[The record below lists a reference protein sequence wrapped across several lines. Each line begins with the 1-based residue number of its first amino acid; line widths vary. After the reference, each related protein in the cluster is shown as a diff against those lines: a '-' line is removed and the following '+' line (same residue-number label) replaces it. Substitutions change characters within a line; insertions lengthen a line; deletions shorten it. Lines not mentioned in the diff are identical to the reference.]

1 MITCYYKKGAQ
12 IHDVVVAAQE
22 ALPPKSLWIDLQQP
36 TTEERNWIAQSL
48 SITLPSPEDM
58 QAIEASNRM
67 HTAGHVTYLTIDLLV
82 GAETMQPSLDVMM
95 MIALPQS
102 MVTLRFCTPKSI
114 NTFAMRVKQQPDL
127 LVTAEDGVLAMLDAI
142 TDRIADF
149 LESLGRDADKLSMQ
163 IFRRGKSGVKEKQLQ
178 DILENIGMVGDTT
191 HKIRESI
198 SGLARLMTFLGH
210 RKSLPLTKDQIIK
223 FDALKEDIASL
234 AEHAQF
240 ILQETAFLLDATLG
254 QINIE
259 QNNIIK
265 FMSFIMVAFTPPTF
279 FASMWGM
286 NFHNMPEYAF
296 TWGYPMAWGV
306 MILSA
311 LIPVIYFVKKK
322 WL

>member
-1 MITCYYKKGAQ
+1 MITCYHKKGTQ
-12 IHDVVVAAQE
+12 IVEVVVAAGDS
-22 ALPPKSLWIDLQQP
+22 LPAKSLWIDLQQP

-48 SITLPSPEDM
+48 SINLSSPEDM

-67 HTAGHVTYLTIDLLV
+67 HISGNATYLTVDLLV
-82 GAETMQPSLDVMM
+82 GSDTMQPALDVMM
-95 MIALPQS
+95 MVATPHS
-102 MVTLRFCTPKSI
+102 MITMRFCAPKSI
-114 NTFAMRVKQQPDL
+114 NTFAMRVKQQPEL
-127 LVTAEDGVLAMLDAI
+127 LVTAEDGVLSMLDAI
-142 TDRIADF
+142 TDRIADL
-149 LESLGRDADKLSMQ
+149 LESLGRDADKLSTQ
-163 IFRRGKSGVKEKQLQ
+163 IFRRGKDGVKEKQLQ
-178 DILENIGMVGDTT
+178 DILENLGMVGDTT

-240 ILQETAFLLDATLG
+240 ILQETTFLLDATLG

-265 FMSFIMVAFTPPTF
+265 FMSFVMVVFTPPTF

-296 TWGYPMAWGV
+296 AYGYPMAWCI

-311 LIPVIYFVKKK
+311 LIPVLYFARKK